1 MVSTCSPAAWCPF
14 GAGLCGRRQPQSTQ
28 RSALGEHPRQ
38 RFLAD
43 PDWDTPAF
51 VQRYA
56 DVFSSNYIA
65 ELFCQLAWVQD
76 HVDSTRIE
84 LPFADLRSPSPMC

>member
-1 MVSTCSPAAWCPF
+1 MPWLEPLYV
-14 GAGLCGRRQPQSTQ
+14 AGGSLSANRRRDLPW
-28 RSALGEHPRQ
+28 GEHPRQ

-43 PDWDTPAF
+43 PDWDSPAF
-51 VQRYA
+51 QQRYA

-76 HVDSTRIE
+76 YVDPREIE
-84 LPFADLRSPSPMC
+84 PSSDPPFVPDC